1 VGESR
6 SVPAAPLEIVTV
18 PQCSE
23 LEPQRTGEK
32 PSGLAYPGFMST
44 GPGNDS
50 SPETPWSLERLSES
64 LGVYIERLGSVWV
77 EAEITQWGVSG
88 GHVYG
93 RIKDVE
99 ADVTVDITVW
109 RSIRDTMPE
118 GVGQGDRVVVKLKPN
133 WYVKG
138 GRLSMNVL
146 ELRLAGLG
154 ELLAKIEALRAKL
167 HAEGLF
173 DLERKKRLPFLPSL
187 IGLVTGKDSDAEKDV
202 LRNAQLRWPEAQ
214 FQVEYASVQGDKCVP
229 EVIAALDRLESNPEV
244 DVIIVARGGGDFQ
257 HLLPFSD
264 ESLVRRAA
272 ACTIPLVSAIGHE
285 ADRPLLD
292 EVADLRASTPTDAA
306 KRVVPDVAEEREKI
320 REAKKRLALRLD
332 ALISGES
339 ERLRLFR
346 ERPVLA
352 RPLAMVDSLA
362 EDILRLV
369 QRGVDRTDSLLERSR
384 GEVTSL
390 RASMRALS
398 PLATLERGY
407 AIVQTEEGTV
417 VSEPR
422 AVSAGQTIDIRVKGG
437 RIPAT
442 VSDDAS

>member
-1 VGESR
+1 MSGG
-6 SVPAAPLEIVTV
+6 AP
-18 PQCSE
+18 
-23 LEPQRTGEK
+23 
-32 PSGLAYPGFMST
+32 
-44 GPGNDS
+44 NDS
-50 SPETPWSLERLSES
+50 SPEAPWSLERLSES

-93 RIKDVE
+93 RIKDIDS
-99 ADVTVDITVW
+99 DVTVDITIW
-109 RSIRDTMPE
+109 RSTRENIPE
-118 GVGQGDRVVVKLKPN
+118 GVGQGDRVIVKVKPN
-133 WYVKG
+133 WYVRG

-146 ELRLAGLG
+146 DMRLAGLG
-154 ELLAKIEALRAKL
+154 ELLAKIEALRVKL
-167 HAEGLF
+167 QAEGLF
-173 DLERKKRLPFLPSL
+173 DLERKKRLPFLPAL

-202 LRNAQLRWPEAQ
+202 LRNAQLRWPEVQ
-214 FQVEYASVQGDKCVP
+214 FQVEHASVQGDKAVP
-229 EVIAALDRLESNPEV
+229 EVIAALDRLEANPAV
-244 DVIIVARGGGDFQ
+244 DVIIIARGGGDFQ

-264 ESLVRRAA
+264 EALVRRAA
-272 ACTIPLVSAIGHE
+272 QCRVPVVSAIGHE

-306 KRVVPDVAEEREKI
+306 KRVVPDVAEERDKI
-320 REAKKRLALRLD
+320 DQARQRLWLRLES
-332 ALISGES
+332 LISGES

-352 RPLAMVDSLA
+352 NPITVVDGHA

-369 QRGVDRTDSLLERSR
+369 QRGVDRTDLLLERSR
-384 GEVTSL
+384 ADVSSL
-390 RASMRALS
+390 RSSMRALS

-407 AIVQTEEGTV
+407 AIVQTTDGVV

-422 AVSAGQTIDIRVKGG
+422 SVTKGQSLDIRVKGG
-437 RIPAT
+437 SIPAT

>member
-1 VGESR
+1 MGESR

-202 LRNAQLRWPEAQ
+202 VRNAQLRWPEAQ

-229 EVIAALDRLESNPEV
+229 EVIAALDRLENNPGV

-264 ESLVRRAA
+264 E
-272 ACTIPLVSAIGHE
+272 
-285 ADRPLLD
+285 
-292 EVADLRASTPTDAA
+292 
-306 KRVVPDVAEEREKI
+306 
-320 REAKKRLALRLD
+320 
-332 ALISGES
+332 
-339 ERLRLFR
+339 
-346 ERPVLA
+346 
-352 RPLAMVDSLA
+352 
-362 EDILRLV
+362 
-369 QRGVDRTDSLLERSR
+369 
-384 GEVTSL
+384 
-390 RASMRALS
+390 
-398 PLATLERGY
+398 
-407 AIVQTEEGTV
+407 
-417 VSEPR
+417 
-422 AVSAGQTIDIRVKGG
+422 
-437 RIPAT
+437 
-442 VSDDAS
+442 